1 MEENYKMING
11 VIFAEEKKN
20 EIVLLGKDGL
30 YRLNLEEDG
39 WSGVYVL
46 PGEREKVEKNLH
58 QKTKLFKI
66 YIGRICRGG
75 SPHALK

>member
-46 PGEREKVEKNLH
+46 PGERE
-58 QKTKLFKI
+58 
-66 YIGRICRGG
+66 
-75 SPHALK
+75 